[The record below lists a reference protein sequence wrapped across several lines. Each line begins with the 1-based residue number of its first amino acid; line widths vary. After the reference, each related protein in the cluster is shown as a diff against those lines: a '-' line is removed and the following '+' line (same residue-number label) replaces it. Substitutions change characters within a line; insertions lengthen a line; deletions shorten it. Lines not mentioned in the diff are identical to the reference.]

1 MPICLQKESLKKM
14 KGTKSRKNLFKRIP
28 MAAELL
34 MGECIYLAVGMIII
48 LTVTG
53 LFFRE
58 SMLSWVIGFFE
69 GVLIAAA
76 IMIHMAVSVEDS
88 VAMLEE
94 EALKHTRINY
104 IIRMVAVA
112 VVFLLI
118 VFLKLGDIAAALFG
132 LMALKVSAYLQPFT
146 HKIYEKF
153 ISKGR

>member
-1 MPICLQKESLKKM
+1 MPICLQKESLMKM
-14 KGTKSRKNLFKRIP
+14 KGIRSRKGLFKRIP

-34 MGECIYLAVGMIII
+34 LGECIYFIVGEIII

-53 LFFRE
+53 IFFKE
-58 SMLSWVIGFFE
+58 SMLSWGIGFLE

-88 VAMLEE
+88 VAMLED

-104 IIRMVAVA
+104 IIRMVV
-112 VVFLLI
+112 VVIVFLLI
-118 VFLKLGDIAAALFG
+118 IFLKLGDIVAALFG
-132 LMALKVSAYLQPFT
+132 LMALKVSAYIQPFT

>member
-1 MPICLQKESLKKM
+1 MKM
-14 KGTKSRKNLFKRIP
+14 KGTKSRKNLFKRLP

-34 MGECIYLAVGMIII
+34 MGECIYLIVGMAVI

-53 LFFRE
+53 LFFKE
-58 SMLSWVIGFFE
+58 SMLSWALGFLE
-69 GVLIAAA
+69 GVLIAVA

-88 VAMLEE
+88 VSMMEE

-104 IIRMVAVA
+104 IIRMAAVA
-112 VVFLLI
+112 AVFLLI

-153 ISKGR
+153 ISEGR